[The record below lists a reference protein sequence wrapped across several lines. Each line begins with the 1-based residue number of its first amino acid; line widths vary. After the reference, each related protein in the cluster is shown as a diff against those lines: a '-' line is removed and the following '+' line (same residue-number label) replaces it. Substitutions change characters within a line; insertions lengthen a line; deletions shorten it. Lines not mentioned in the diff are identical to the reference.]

1 MFNRA
6 NAASPLS
13 RRALWLLLVVFTTI
27 WFGTLEYRKLIK
39 PDEGRYAEIARE
51 MAVTGDFVT
60 PRLNGLKYFEK
71 PPLQYWATATAFKV
85 FGEDEWTARLWP
97 GLTGYLSVLLAFFTA
112 RRLFGERVA
121 LFTGLVHGSSLWMI
135 MIGHINTLDMGLTFF
150 LQLALT
156 GVLLA
161 NSATTPDTSRRGWA
175 LLTWVALALAV
186 LSKGLVALVLSG
198 GTLVVYSLL
207 SRDLSPWKRMYWLPG
222 LALFFLI
229 ATPWFVL
236 VSQANPEFP
245 RFFFWH
251 EHFERFLT
259 KQHGRYQ
266 PGWYFIPILAIGAM
280 PWTLMVIHAW
290 LKGWRQ
296 PAEDNGFQ
304 PVRLLLVW
312 SALVFAFFSVSHSK
326 LPSYILPILPATAI
340 ITGLWL
346 ANVSRELLLR
356 HFIALSVL
364 AAACLPF
371 LIKVANFADNETPT
385 AMMTAYAKWLAVSG
399 GIWLAGCIFGIALIW
414 RKTPQL
420 APLVLAVAALCAGTG
435 VLQGHEKLGRSNS
448 SNYISKQLTPLLVPG
463 IPFYSVKM
471 YEQTLPFYIKRTL
484 TLVEYRDEMGFGLD
498 QQPELGVP
506 DMATFHQRWAQDKD
520 AFAIMTPDTFQQL
533 SAERFPMQEVA
544 RDTRRVIVRKPQP

>member
-13 RRALWLLLVVFTTI
+13 RRALWLLLAFFTVV

-71 PPLQYWATATAFKV
+71 PPLQYWATAVAFKT

-97 GLTGYLSVLLAFFTA
+97 GLTGFFSVLLAFFTA
-112 RRLFGERVA
+112 RRLFGDRIA
-121 LFTGLVHGSSLWMI
+121 LLTGLVHGSSLWTI

-156 GVLLA
+156 GVLLT
-161 NSATTPDTSRRGWA
+161 NSDTTPEGQRKGWA
-175 LLTWVALALAV
+175 WLTWIALALAV
-186 LSKGLVALVLSG
+186 LSKGLVALVLAG

-207 SRDLSPWKRMYWLPG
+207 SRDLSPWKRMQWLSG

-229 ATPWFVL
+229 TTPWFVL

-259 KQHGRYQ
+259 KAHGRYQ
-266 PGWYFIPILAIGAM
+266 PGWYFIPVLAVGAM

-296 PAEDNGFQ
+296 PAERQGFQ

-312 SALVFAFFSVSHSK
+312 SALVFAFFSVSSSK

-340 ITGLWL
+340 ITGVWL
-346 ANVSRELLLR
+346 ANASRQVLLR
-356 HFIALSVL
+356 HFIALTVV
-364 AAACLPF
+364 AAASLPF
-371 LIKVANFADNETPT
+371 LIKVAGFADAETPS
-385 AMMTAYAKWLAVSG
+385 AMMAAYARWLAVSG
-399 GIWLAGCIFGIALIW
+399 GIWLTGCLIAVGLTW
-414 RKTPQL
+414 RQRHAI
-420 APLVLAVAALCAGTG
+420 APVALAVAALIAGCG

-448 SNYISKQLTPLLVPG
+448 ANHISRQITPLITPDV
-463 IPFYSVKM
+463 PFYSVKM

-484 TLVEYRDEMGFGLD
+484 TLVAYRDEMGFGLD
-498 QQPELGVP
+498 QEPQLGIA
-506 DMATFHQRWAQDKD
+506 DLATFRQRWAQDQN
-520 AFAIMTPDTFQQL
+520 AFAIMTPDTFTELTAEQL
-533 SAERFPMQEVA
+533 PMQEIA
-544 RDTRRVIVRKPQP
+544 RDTRRVIVRKPHP